1 MKQLSKIRLCL
12 ILNIFLLTFIS
23 FFITFFAG
31 NSKYF
36 RFGPN
41 SDFVF
46 ISVTID
52 TYDRY
57 FLLLGLIGLNNIIKV
72 FVSEIGEPILIF
84 NVYNPDKKTI
94 TEFSKPQLLFYANT
108 MFFISNTRR
117 IFEVLINVTQI
128 DIAIFSIIV
137 EQLISICT
145 VCFLVSEKK
154 FIRKDNILTSTIS
167 TLSDDVL

>member
-1 MKQLSKIRLCL
+1 
-12 ILNIFLLTFIS
+12 
-23 FFITFFAG
+23 
-31 NSKYF
+31 
-36 RFGPN
+36 
-41 SDFVF
+41 
-46 ISVTID
+46 
-52 TYDRY
+52 
-57 FLLLGLIGLNNIIKV
+57 
-72 FVSEIGEPILIF
+72 
-84 NVYNPDKKTI
+84 
-94 TEFSKPQLLFYANT
+94 

-154 FIRKDNILTSTIS
+154 FIRKDNILTSTVS

>member
-12 ILNIFLLTFIS
+12 TLNIFLLTFIS
-23 FFITFFAG
+23 FFIVFFAG

-36 RFGPN
+36 RFGPSN
-41 SDFVF
+41 DFVF

-57 FLLLGLIGLNNIIKV
+57 FLLFGLIGLNNIIKV

-117 IFEVLINVTQI
+117 IFEILINVTQI

-137 EQLISICT
+137 EQLISVCT

-154 FIRKDNILTSTIS
+154 FINNNILTSS
-167 TLSDDVL
+167 VSRFSDDSL